1 MNKKFKES
9 AEFIEMRDKALSQ
22 LLSGQS
28 LTGDGGVFAPL
39 IRDFLESALSAEMEE
54 HLDES
59 ERTKG
64 NKRNGKGRKTVKSA
78 FGQVEI
84 ATPQDRHSSFEPAII
99 KKRETILAD
108 SLSEKIIG
116 LYSIGTSYRD
126 ISEHIKEMYDTDIS
140 ESSISRITD
149 KVIPQMEEWR
159 SRGLEAVYPIVW
171 LDAMHFKVRH
181 EGRVQSRAV
190 YNVLAMNV
198 DGVKEILGFYIA
210 QSEGA
215 SYWLS
220 VLTDLKNRGVE
231 DILIASTDNL
241 KGFSEA
247 ILTVFPNTEIQK
259 CVIHQIRSSTKR
271 IATKYK
277 KEFIFDLKSIY
288 KANTKEQAVLALEEL
303 ENKWNAKYPAAVKS
317 WQTNFE
323 EVTNFFKYTPEIRK
337 IIYTTNTIEGMHRQV
352 RKVTK
357 TKGVFPSDRSLSK
370 LLYLRLVRISAK
382 WKNAAPGWNEI
393 IGQLNIMFPGRLRI
407 E

>member
-1 MNKKFKES
+1 MQKFKES
-9 AEFIEMRDKALSQ
+9 AEFITMRDKALSQ

-59 ERTKG
+59 ERMKG

-84 ATPQDRHSSFEPAII
+84 ATPQDRHSSFEPSIV

-108 SLSEKIIG
+108 SLTDKIIG

-126 ISEHIKEMYDTDIS
+126 ISDHIKEMYDTDIS
-140 ESSISRITD
+140 ESSISKITD

-181 EGRVQSRAV
+181 EGRVQTRAV

-210 QSEGA
+210 ESEGA

-241 KGFSEA
+241 SGFSEA

-259 CVIHQIRSSTKR
+259 CVIHQIRSSTKH

-277 KEFIFDLKSIY
+277 K
-288 KANTKEQAVLALEEL
+288 
-303 ENKWNAKYPAAVKS
+303 
-317 WQTNFE
+317 
-323 EVTNFFKYTPEIRK
+323 
-337 IIYTTNTIEGMHRQV
+337 
-352 RKVTK
+352 
-357 TKGVFPSDRSLSK
+357 
-370 LLYLRLVRISAK
+370 
-382 WKNAAPGWNEI
+382 
-393 IGQLNIMFPGRLRI
+393 
-407 E
+407 